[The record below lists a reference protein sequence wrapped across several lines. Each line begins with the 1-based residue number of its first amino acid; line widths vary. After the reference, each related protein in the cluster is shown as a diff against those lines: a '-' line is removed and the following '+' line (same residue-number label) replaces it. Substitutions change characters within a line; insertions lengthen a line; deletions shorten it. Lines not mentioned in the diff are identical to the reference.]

1 MNRTSLITVT
11 TCALCLATAAPAS
24 ADYTGN
30 PLDGS
35 NGFGVVVEG
44 DATLG
49 STETEGAVAIGGD
62 LTLGPGYNVG
72 LRTPGTFVA
81 PGDTVPTTL
90 LVNGR
95 VDWAAGSQQGVLRV
109 LSGGYLKVGDPAGS
123 DALDRDAN
131 GAQVNTREV
140 VEGAGYD
147 STPRIETTARQSEAD
162 VHQSG
167 LMNFGSAFAAF
178 RERSTDIAACPSDVL
193 LRDDQGE
200 PLPDQDAVP
209 SGSRAHIALTG
220 GRTNILDITG
230 ENLNNFAELDFDDEP
245 TATTPLVI
253 NVDTSGSAGIYSWSI
268 PELAG
273 VSGNQAP
280 YILWNFPDATDITI
294 TDGDSLEGTIYAPR
308 AKVTD
313 LDPSNIE
320 GQIVARELIAGPLTG
335 GGSGAVNAG
344 EIHEFPF
351 DADITCTST
360 PTPTP
365 TPTDPTPTPTD
376 PTPTPTDPT
385 PTPTDPTPTPT
396 DPTPT
401 PTPTDPTP
409 TPTDPTPTPTEPTP
423 GPSWSSGAPHP
434 TPSDPYGPD
443 HELADSGSS
452 GTGLLAGGAL
462 LAAAGGLAL
471 KLRRR
476 PRH

>member
-11 TCALCLATAAPAS
+11 ACTLCLAAAAPAS

-30 PLDGS
+30 PLGGS

-49 STETEGAVAIGGD
+49 STETEGAVAIGGN
-62 LTLGPGYNVG
+62 LTMGPGYNVG
-72 LRTPGTFVA
+72 LRTPGTFTA
-81 PGDTVPTTL
+81 PGDAVPTAL
-90 LVNGR
+90 LVNGQ
-95 VDWAAGSQQGVLRV
+95 VDWAGSSQQGVLRV
-109 LSGGYLKVGDPAGS
+109 LSNGYLKVGDPTGS
-123 DALDRDAN
+123 DALNQDAN
-131 GAQVNTREV
+131 GAQVSTREV

-147 STPRIETTARQSEAD
+147 STPRIETTARQSEAN

-167 LMNFGSAFAAF
+167 LMDFGAAFAAF
-178 RERSTDIAACPSDVL
+178 RERSTDIAACSADVL

-200 PLPDQDAVP
+200 PLPDQGAVP
-209 SGSRAHIALTG
+209 LGSRAHIRLAAG
-220 GRTNILDITG
+220 QTNVLNITG
-230 ENLNNFAELDFDDEP
+230 ENLDNLAELDFDDEP
-245 TATTPLVI
+245 TASTPLVI
-253 NVDTSGSAGIYSWSI
+253 NVDTTGSAGTYSWSI

-294 TDGDSLEGTIYAPR
+294 TDGDSLEGTLYAPR

-320 GQIVARELIAGPLTG
+320 GQIIARELIAGPLTG

-351 DADITCTST
+351 DADIVCTST

-365 TPTDPTPTPTD
+365 TPTE
-376 PTPTPTDPT
+376 
-385 PTPTDPTPTPT
+385 
-396 DPTPT
+396 
-401 PTPTDPTP
+401 
-409 TPTDPTPTPTEPTP
+409 PTPTPTEPTP
-423 GPSWSSGAPHP
+423 TPTEPTPTPTDSTPTPTPTEPTPTPSPTEPTPGPTWSSEHPHP
-434 TPSDPYGPD
+434 TPSDPYGHGPD
-443 HELADSGSS
+443 HELANSGSS
-452 GTGLLAGGAL
+452 GMGFLAGGAL